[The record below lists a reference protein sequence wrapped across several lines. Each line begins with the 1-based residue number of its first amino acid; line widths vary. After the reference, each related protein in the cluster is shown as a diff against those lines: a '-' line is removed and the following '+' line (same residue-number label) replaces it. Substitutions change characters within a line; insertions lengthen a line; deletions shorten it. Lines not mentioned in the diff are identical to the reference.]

1 MDLSKLFYFFSPSV
15 KRNRAE
21 IWPILQ
27 SLLKLLHQRK
37 DVEWV
42 KVLNALGPLCLWQR
56 FIGLRSNGRSVYWT
70 YDGKRSIKTE
80 VLIILNLD
88 NRVPQNHK
96 SNSFGVTTAWH
107 VWYRVLINLEI
118 GKLLSHCRAEQ
129 KYEGGGHFQGGLTRP
144 CWSSAPSPLS
154 LRQPFQQTCGGTV
167 NWWQPFERLAIYF
180 RLKVFQAIIVHLARL
195 WMKWGRVLCSLRQA
209 ARKGSLRVVRPTQC
223 PGQLT

>member
-1 MDLSKLFYFFSPSV
+1 MCMDFFLPSV

-88 NRVPQNHK
+88 KKHR

-118 GKLLSHCRAEQ
+118 GKLLSHCSAKQ
-129 KYEGGGHFQGGLTRP
+129 KYEGGGHFQGGLTRR
-144 CWSSAPSPLS
+144 CWSSAPAPLS
-154 LRQPFQQTCGGTV
+154 PRQPSQQTCGGNVDWCGT
-167 NWWQPFERLAIYF
+167 FERLAIYYK
-180 RLKVFQAIIVHLARL
+180 L
-195 WMKWGRVLCSLRQA
+195 
-209 ARKGSLRVVRPTQC
+209 
-223 PGQLT
+223 